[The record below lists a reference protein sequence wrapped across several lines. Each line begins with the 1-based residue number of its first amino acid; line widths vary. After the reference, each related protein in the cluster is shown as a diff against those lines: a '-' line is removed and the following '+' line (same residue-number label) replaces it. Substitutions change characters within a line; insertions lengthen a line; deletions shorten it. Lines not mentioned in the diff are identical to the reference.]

1 MTNHVN
7 KFSRI
12 SIYLI
17 GPTIALNFAQS
28 SMSTFDF
35 TLEYRHKEE
44 EEEYQKKF
52 NAGQKASR
60 CPTKLHCRRHLLVF

>member
-7 KFSRI
+7 KFSTI

-17 GPTIALNFAQS
+17 GPTFALNFAQS

-35 TLEYRHKEE
+35 TLEYRHIEE
-44 EEEYQKKF
+44 EENQNKF

-60 CPTKLHCRRHLLVF
+60 CPTKLHCRHHLLVF